1 MDKPLA
7 NKSVLLVITGGI
19 AAYKSLEL
27 IRLLRK
33 NGASVRTILTEG
45 GAQFVTPLSV
55 SALCEEEV
63 FTDLWSLKDET
74 EMGHIRLSRETDI
87 IVVAPAS
94 ADFLTKLASGKADDL
109 ASTTLLAADKPILF
123 APAMNHKMWDNS
135 ATQDNLSLLK
145 ARGLNQIGPDDGDMA
160 CGEYGLGRMSAPET
174 ILQAVL
180 DFFYDRPLK
189 GLHAL
194 VTAGPT
200 QEPIDPVRYIGNRSS
215 GRQGYA
221 IAAALEL
228 AGAKVTLVS
237 GPVSLSAPPN
247 VTLVNVTTAEEM
259 LSACLDALPADIAI
273 CAAAVADWA
282 PKKIADHKI
291 KKRRDK
297 SPPAIALKENPDIL
311 KTLCTH
317 KKCPDLTVGFAAE
330 TNDLIENAKVK
341 IKKKKCDWILANDVS
356 DEKVFGKTENHV
368 HFITKHETEDWNQ
381 SPKAEIARRLVKKI
395 IEHYDR

>member
-1 MDKPLA
+1 ME

-33 NGASVRTILTEG
+33 NGAAVRAILTGG

-74 EMGHIRLSRETDI
+74 DMGHIRLSREADVI
-87 IVVAPAS
+87 IVAPAS

-135 ATQDNLSLLK
+135 ATQHNLTLLK
-145 ARGLNQIGPDDGDMA
+145 SRGLTQIGPDEGEMA
-160 CGEYGLGRMSAPET
+160 CGEYGLGRMSTPET

-180 DFFYDRPLK
+180 DFFFERPLK

-237 GPVSLSAPPN
+237 GPVSLPAPPTVSLIN
-247 VTLVNVTTAEEM
+247 ITTAEDM
-259 LSACLDALPADIAI
+259 LDACLDALPADIAI
-273 CAAAVADWA
+273 CAAAVSDWA

-291 KKRRDK
+291 KKRGDT
-297 SPPAIALKENPDIL
+297 SPPSIALKENPDIL
-311 KTLCTH
+311 KTLCKH
-317 KKCPDLTVGFAAE
+317 KMRPNLTIGFAAE
-330 TNDLIENAKVK
+330 TNDLIENAKAK
-341 IKKKKCDWILANDVS
+341 IKAKKCDWILANDVS
-356 DEKVFGKTENHV
+356 GEKVFGKTENHV
-368 HFITKHETEDWNQ
+368 HFITKHDTEDWNQ